1 MQRFDMNSLATKS
14 YSPPHL
20 ASCLSP
26 QAEKYT
32 PKSHPEEEFASLL
45 KCLNIEDN
53 YPSPTGN
60 PRKFPEIT
68 SSPEFDHDSDSS
80 SNSSSTQ
87 LSDSLTDLASSGS
100 SSSGSFM
107 SSFDTCAPWGKS
119 LVPNVSG
126 SPPGLIFSSSI
137 HSSFEKVWKLNP
149 PTPQSV
155 LSSVPDQE
163 SALSHRPCQYDRKDD
178 SHYPI
183 VCTWSGVLPS
193 RRYRNPVYSSKVF
206 LGGVPWDITEEA
218 LLSTFKQ
225 FGPLCVEW
233 PGKETKHHRH
243 PPKGYVY
250 LIFEHEKSVRLL
262 LQLCTSEGPDSGE
275 FYFKVSSRRMRNK
288 EVQVIPWVQTD
299 SNCVHR
305 SAPRLEFNT
314 TIFVGGLH
322 GLLTADAL
330 ASVMDD
336 LFGGVVYA
344 GIDTDRHKYPI
355 GSGRVTFVST
365 KNYMKAV
372 QAGYVEI
379 KTGKFTKRVQVDP
392 YLEDTFCN
400 SCCRVM
406 GPFFCRDV
414 NCFKYYCRLC
424 WEWQHAVQGY
434 RHHKPLTRNTKS
446 SLAQC
451 DL

>member
-1 MQRFDMNSLATKS
+1 MFSPSNSYTLAPEFKS
-14 YSPPHL
+14 S
-20 ASCLSP
+20 LSP

-32 PKSHPEEEFASLL
+32 PLAHCEQTTEIATLL

-53 YPSPTGN
+53 FSSPTGN
-60 PRKFPEIT
+60 PRSFPDIT
-68 SSPEFDHDSDSS
+68 SSPDFDHDSDSG
-80 SNSSSTQ
+80 SSSQ

-100 SSSGSFM
+100 SSSGSFI
-107 SSFDTCAPWGKS
+107 SSFDATWGKS
-119 LVPNVSG
+119 IIPNTST
-126 SPPGLIFSSSI
+126 SPPGSIFSSSI
-137 HSSFEKVWKLNP
+137 HTSFEKVWKLNV
-149 PTPQSV
+149 PTPQAV
-155 LSSVPDQE
+155 LSSVPNQE
-163 SALSHRPCQYDRKDD
+163 SALAHRPCQYDRKDD

-193 RRYRNPVYSSKVF
+193 RRYRNPIYSSKVF

-225 FGPLCVEW
+225 FGPLSVEW

-262 LQLCTSEGPDSGE
+262 LQVCTSEGPESGE

-288 EVQVIPWVQTD
+288 EVQVIPWVQSD
-299 SNCVHR
+299 SNCVYR
-305 SAPRLEFNT
+305 SAPRLDFNT

-322 GLLTADAL
+322 GLLTAEAL

-392 YLEDTFCN
+392 YLEDTPCN
-400 SCCRVM
+400 SCCRMM

-424 WEWQHAVQGY
+424 WEWQHAVQGF